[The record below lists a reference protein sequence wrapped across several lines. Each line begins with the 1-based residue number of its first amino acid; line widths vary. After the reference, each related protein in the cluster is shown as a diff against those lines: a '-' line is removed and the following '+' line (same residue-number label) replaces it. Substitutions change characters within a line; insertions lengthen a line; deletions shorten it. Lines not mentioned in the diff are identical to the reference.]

1 MTIFEIIQMVVTI
14 GCAGSVFWLVKGN
27 PHYREPN
34 TPKGRPSKELALS
47 LWTEG
52 YQSSCQSSA
61 RSVAASRG
69 RKYGPWAKSIVLA
82 GYDDNYRRGGSREQR
97 FEWSW
102 SKMIQSIEE
111 DEKAVNSESEGG
123 ESTP

>member
-1 MTIFEIIQMVVTI
+1 MIFDIIQMVVTL

-52 YQSSCQSSA
+52 YTSRHSYDATSTASA
-61 RSVAASRG
+61 RG
-69 RKYGPWAKSIVLA
+69 RTYGPWAKAMVLS
-82 GYDDNYRRGGSREQR
+82 GHQDNYRSGGSREER

-111 DEKAVNSESEGG
+111 DEKIVTLESERT
-123 ESTP
+123 EQSS